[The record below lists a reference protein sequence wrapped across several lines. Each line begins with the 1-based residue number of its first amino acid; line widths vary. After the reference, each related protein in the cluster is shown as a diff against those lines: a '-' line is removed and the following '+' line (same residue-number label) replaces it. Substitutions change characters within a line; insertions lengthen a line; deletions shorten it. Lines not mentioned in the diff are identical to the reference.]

1 MYSYQALCSTVNSFL
16 EQLCVHLERDGQSA
30 TYVREILHSALPH
43 MNCELFITLAL
54 LETIS
59 LYFTLLHIH
68 GSIYN
73 SRRYHVTYN
82 IFYNICDD
90 HVLLSML

>member
-54 LETIS
+54 LETI
-59 LYFTLLHIH
+59 
-68 GSIYN
+68 
-73 SRRYHVTYN
+73 
-82 IFYNICDD
+82 
-90 HVLLSML
+90 